1 VTSQGKMVILHS
13 VPAGFTIAR
22 VRLALDF
29 PVHCRDRPPRRPS
42 IWFLFVISEFCFR
55 LLSHPASR
63 RRSYLPLTIPA
74 NRPVEDLHLQHQPIL
89 VHRKSQ
95 GAQNAPWLANTKTA
109 VDLIICCSR
118 PAVRGWDA
126 ESTSSRAKTEAR
138 RHTGCSPTGRQS
150 RESKRTCP
158 EPDRRHRWR
167 RAACRRA

>member
-1 VTSQGKMVILHS
+1 MLAREAQPRPRSVRRETSPFGSRLPRSLSGPPTAPAFYPVPVRQLRILL
-13 VPAGFTIAR
+13 PASFLP
-22 VRLALDF
+22 RLAATQL
-29 PVHCRDRPPRRPS
+29 PS
-42 IWFLFVISEFCFR
+42 AV
-55 LLSHPASR
+55 
-63 RRSYLPLTIPA
+63 PA

-109 VDLIICCSR
+109 VDLICCSR